1 MQTVQSI
8 AFDFSVHGITPR
20 IVGKQGDV
28 GSRVVQ
34 ISLYDQGIAWPI
46 PDGALLALRYK
57 LPSGASGLY
66 DKIDNASALTADHNT
81 VSALLAAP
89 IFAESG
95 ATFCEL
101 VITDATGGISTWAFA
116 VLVEAASAS
125 DEDIPEDYYNAFLG
139 VAAQA
144 AEAVA
149 EAERQAARAEAAAS
163 SIDTSNLCSK
173 TMYDPTGAVE
183 AAGGI
188 PKYVE
193 ANTAKGGFI
202 ETSEKGVASGVVPL
216 NTSAKIDGTYLYKST
231 SENYDSD
238 TYLATSSAVKKVYDL
253 VKSETGTGT
262 ISSVAGASSHTLS
275 ATYRKIGKLIAI
287 NFTGS
292 VSFTAQSSS
301 RQLVVRGTITGQSL
315 TNAWGVGWG
324 SSDSTTTV
332 SLGTASDGSFVITVN
347 ATSFTQAQAYSC
359 YFRVLFMLP

>member
-34 ISLYDQGIAWPI
+34 ISLYDQGIAWSI

-81 VSALLAAP
+81 VSVLLAAP

-139 VAAQA
+139 AAAQA
-144 AEAVA
+144 AKSAA
-149 EAERQAARAEAAAS
+149 EAEAQAARAEAAAS

-173 TMYDPTGAVE
+173 TMYDPEGAVE
-183 AAGGI
+183 TAGGI

-193 ANTAKGGFI
+193 EKALLVKQLGEAN
-202 ETSEKGVASGVVPL
+202 GVAPL
-216 NTSAKIDGTYLYKST
+216 NENAKIDGTYLYKST
-231 SENYDSD
+231 SEDYNSD

-262 ISSVAGASSHTLS
+262 ISATTGDLSSYSLSVTW
-275 ATYRKIGKLIAI
+275 RKTGKLIAI
-287 NFTGS
+287 QVSGS
-292 VSFTAQSSS
+292 LTFSSQSTLRSFT
-301 RQLVVRGTITGQSL
+301 LYGTLTGQSMR
-315 TNAWGVGWG
+315 NAWGVGAG
-324 SSDSTTTV
+324 QGNGEIDSV
-332 SLGTASDGSFVITVN
+332 GIASDGTFAIVITSDSLSLAQTYN
-347 ATSFTQAQAYSC
+347 YNFFT
-359 YFRVLFMLP
+359 VLFMLP